1 MPYILLLNHYIDY
14 YQDYNN
20 EKMVSKIQILIPS
33 ASNYSIILNTNEL
46 IHEKKDI
53 PIQVPSASKVEFS
66 EMMDVYY
73 NEQWHHVSVQMAP
86 QFVMIYKANQQ
97 VSSRSFPFFPHILES
112 STLLLGIP
120 LKKAQISLLN
130 ASNFSTLVFKISL
143 YFQFNRWFILLI
155 SISSLIVR
163 TNRLRNS
170 LWKQSKNSRRV
181 LCPVNNLLLYLPNIV
196 FLSIYNLYIELILP
210 YQSTNNSHI
219 DLSLSSFYNEPNRLF
234 VFNEVKN
241 ASFIKITIDHED
253 ILFDFPSSL
262 KGQQCY
268 DLLRKLKKKQTNPSK
283 EQRNYEC
290 IFIDLFLIE

>member
-1 MPYILLLNHYIDY
+1 MFQYKWLLNLWWFIKRI
-14 YQDYNN
+14 N
-20 EKMVSKIQILIPS
+20 KCPVGPFL
-33 ASNYSIILNTNEL
+33 
-46 IHEKKDI
+46 
-53 PIQVPSASKVEFS
+53 
-66 EMMDVYY
+66 
-73 NEQWHHVSVQMAP
+73 
-86 QFVMIYKANQQ
+86 
-97 VSSRSFPFFPHILES
+97 FFPHILES

>member
-1 MPYILLLNHYIDY
+1 MIYSSYLDFFSYCKN
-14 YQDYNN
+14 
-20 EKMVSKIQILIPS
+20 KQITKFTLKTIKEFS
-33 ASNYSIILNTNEL
+33 TSSLSCEQIASLFAKYSI
-46 IHEKKDI
+46 
-53 PIQVPSASKVEFS
+53 
-66 EMMDVYY
+66 
-73 NEQWHHVSVQMAP
+73 
-86 QFVMIYKANQQ
+86 
-97 VSSRSFPFFPHILES
+97 
-112 STLLLGIP
+112 
-120 LKKAQISLLN
+120 
-130 ASNFSTLVFKISL
+130 
-143 YFQFNRWFILLI
+143 FID
-155 SISSLIVR
+155 
-163 TNRLRNS
+163 
-170 LWKQSKNSRRV
+170 LWS
-181 LCPVNNLLLYLPNIV
+181 
-196 FLSIYNLYIELILP
+196 LYIELILP